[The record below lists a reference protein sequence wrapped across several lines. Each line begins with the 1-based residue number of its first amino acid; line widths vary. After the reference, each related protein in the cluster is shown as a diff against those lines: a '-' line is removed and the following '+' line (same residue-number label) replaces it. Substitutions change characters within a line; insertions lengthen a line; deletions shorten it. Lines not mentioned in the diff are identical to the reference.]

1 MKKLFLALTLILGY
15 AQMRADEGMWLLM
28 LVKRLNGV
36 DMQKEGLHLTPE
48 EIYSVNN
55 SSLKDA
61 IVSFGGF
68 CTGEIVSNQGLIFT
82 NHHCGYNAVAAAST
96 PEKDYLKNGFWA
108 MKPNEEFNAK
118 NLYVRFLV
126 RMDDVSA
133 RINAKLNNNMS
144 AADRKAVIDAEYK
157 AIQTE
162 NSENGKYT
170 VVVKDFFNGNEFYYF
185 VYQDYKDIRLVG
197 APPSSLGKF
206 GGDTDNWEWPRHTAD
221 FTVFRVYA
229 DANGNPAEYSETN
242 QPLKPKHFL
251 PVSLKGYKPG
261 DFTMILGYPGRT
273 NRYLTSYGIEQM
285 VDKDYPAWVDASK
298 VAMDVM
304 KKYMDKDKATQ
315 LDYASQYASV
325 ANYWKNRAGTIDAVK
340 KNGTVA
346 EKQKTEEIYNQWA
359 AQSANES
366 TYNAVLPEIKAYY
379 QQISARN
386 VERNYA
392 SILQRN
398 AHYIGVAYQ
407 LGSLFKT
414 YADQDDAG
422 KAAMKQ
428 KVLDAVDKAYDGFH
442 DNVEGEMLNS
452 LATLYK
458 SRVAKDVASPT
469 ILAADANSLSTMAYE
484 SIFANEKSALLF
496 VEHPDRLKID
506 ADKLRQFANGIV
518 EDQKLG
524 IEKYSKI
531 DENFAKNSR
540 LFLDGLRKAQP
551 ERKFY
556 PDANSTMRLTYGTV
570 QTLPKRNDRNYK
582 GIKENYYTDING
594 MVAKYKKGDEEF
606 DLPQK
611 VLDLAKKKDYGQYAD
626 KKGGFMPINFLSN
639 NDITGGNSGSPIID
653 GDGNLLGLAFD
664 GNSEALSGDIVFE
677 PNLQRTINVD
687 VRYVLWVIDKYAGAT
702 RLISELTLVK

>member
-1 MKKLFLALTLILGY
+1 
-15 AQMRADEGMWLLM
+15 MRADEGMWLLM

-82 NHHCGYNAVAAAST
+82 KHHCGYDAVAAAST

-170 VVVKDFFNGNEFYYF
+170 VVVRDFFNGNEFYYF

-221 FTVFRVYA
+221 FAVFRVYA

-422 KAAMKQ
+422 KTAMKQ

-452 LATLYK
+452 LAALYK